1 MRRTLLLATL
11 LFGCIGASSAAPIYK
26 WVDAQ
31 GVTHFTATPPA
42 SGQANVV
49 PPAKQP
55 PAPPAVSAPADSAA
69 GESQSQEEIDA
80 RVRQEV
86 AAQEKQRADYCLQL
100 RTNLAQ
106 LRNNPRLRMEVDGEM
121 RRLGEDERQSKISE
135 TEQAIAE
142 SCQ

>member
-31 GVTHFTATPPA
+31 GVTHFTATPPV
-42 SGQANVV
+42 SGQASIV
-49 PPAKQP
+49 PAAKQP
-55 PAPPAVSAPADSAA
+55 PAAPAASAPTRSDDA
-69 GESQSQEEIDA
+69 GQSQADIEA

-86 AAQEKQRADYCLQL
+86 AQQEKERADYCLQL

-142 SCQ
+142 NCQ

>member
-31 GVTHFTATPPA
+31 GVTHFTATPPV
-42 SGQANVV
+42 SGQASTV
-49 PPAKQP
+49 PAAKQP
-55 PAPPAVSAPADSAA
+55 PAAPAASAPTRSDDA
-69 GESQSQEEIDA
+69 GQSQADIEA

-86 AAQEKQRADYCLQL
+86 AQQEKERADYCLQL

-142 SCQ
+142 NCQ